1 MSVSRKVLATLGL
14 AACLALPAVASA
26 RDANSD
32 DIECVAIALKMT
44 GMSDPEVAQ
53 AGALTAFYFAG
64 RIEGRDPKID
74 IMGLATAALE
84 RMTPAQTQAAA
95 NRCGKQLEAK
105 GAEWTARGKELEAQG
120 K

>member
-1 MSVSRKVLATLGL
+1 MFVSRKAVAALGL
-14 AACLALPAVASA
+14 AACLAFPAVSVA

-32 DIECVAIALKMT
+32 DIECVAIALVMT
-44 GMSDPEVAQ
+44 GMSDPEIAQ
-53 AGALTAFYFAG
+53 AGALTAFYFSG

-74 IMGLATAALE
+74 VMGLATAALA

-95 NRCGKQLEAK
+95 TRCGKQLEAK